1 MASESDRWRELA
13 ALANGIMLRL
23 TLWISASAVLP
34 VLSKLWGLDAGGQTG
49 LTVSVQ
55 LGFITGL
62 LLSAILNLVDGM
74 STRLLIVISA
84 LLGVTTNA
92 AVALLADSGLFF
104 YYLSCIN
111 RFSRVSI
118 GVVNE
123 FSISVDARE
132 ASLKVFNTFWFYFK
146 G

>member
-74 STRLLIVISA
+74 SSRLLIVISA

-123 FSISVDARE
+123 FSISVDA
-132 ASLKVFNTFWFYFK
+132 
-146 G
+146 